1 MREELTGMQEEM
13 EFYFREESEDR
24 AVEEPMKRF
33 LWFQTQVETKEGFL
47 SLSVFN
53 SAVSAELFEIEIA
66 RNAAYETKI
75 FICTSMEKVL
85 ELHALILKDAEVYF
99 HSLSRTGWV
108 KPTGERYH
116 FKIGDRI
123 ICQGRQIFELASPL
137 NAGENVLLL
146 DKKGLIVNQCSA
158 EYLNRCLIGEEN
170 ERFLAVK
177 RDVETGDLIY
187 TRVLKL
193 EKRAA

>member
-1 MREELTGMQEEM
+1 MREELKGVQEEVM
-13 EFYFREESEDR
+13 EFYFREESEEVTEDAIHR
-24 AVEEPMKRF
+24 S
-33 LWFQTQVETKEGFL
+33 LWFQTQVETREGCLVL
-47 SLSVFN
+47 SIFHS
-53 SAVSAELFEIEIA
+53 SVSAECFELEIS
-66 RNAAYETKI
+66 RNAAYETKT
-75 FICTSMEKVL
+75 FICTSIEKVL
-85 ELHALILKDAEVYF
+85 ELHALIVKEAAVYF
-99 HSLSRTGWV
+99 QSLSRTGWI
-108 KPTGERYH
+108 KSTGERYH
-116 FKIGDRI
+116 FEIGDRI

-137 NAGENVLLL
+137 KMGENVLLL

-193 EKRAA
+193 EKQAA